1 MTSTRTAKNKRF
13 RLTKQQFCKCIT
25 LFCTFLCRHCTTTT
39 WKYLISRLV
48 EDLKTRQRL
57 YFSFPE
63 LLYSLLEF
71 NSPKKFANIWR
82 IERNG
87 IYKSDYV
94 SNREP
99 PFDFKFSDVF
109 VAVAVFVI
117 NLPINRSKA
126 WKFYLLFLF
135 QNCWTLQGLEPAV
148 VTSRLVTIFA
158 CYRCSV
164 STHLTDNAF
173 NPRMY
178 KGDVDATP
186 PPMFFW
192 VFFLYNQTSAA
203 EFFSSCSFIPLA
215 HFETSWMMIRYYI
228 YEIWRHKYI

>member
-1 MTSTRTAKNKRF
+1 M
-13 RLTKQQFCKCIT
+13 
-25 LFCTFLCRHCTTTT
+25 
-39 WKYLISRLV
+39 

-63 LLYSLLEF
+63 LLYSLLAIEF

-94 SNREP
+94 SNRGP

-164 STHLTDNAF
+164 SSHLTDNAF

-186 PPMFFW
+186 SPSPPRFFW

-203 EFFSSCSFIPLA
+203 EPFSSCSFIRLA
-215 HFETSWMMIRYYI
+215 HFETSLMMIRYYS

>member
-13 RLTKQQFCKCIT
+13 RLTKQQLCKCIT

-94 SNREP
+94 SNRGP

-117 NLPINRSKA
+117 NLPINRSK
-126 WKFYLLFLF
+126 
-135 QNCWTLQGLEPAV
+135 
-148 VTSRLVTIFA
+148 
-158 CYRCSV
+158 
-164 STHLTDNAF
+164 
-173 NPRMY
+173 
-178 KGDVDATP
+178 
-186 PPMFFW
+186 
-192 VFFLYNQTSAA
+192 
-203 EFFSSCSFIPLA
+203 SFIPVSELLNSPRTWA
-215 HFETSWMMIRYYI
+215 CGRHFEVSNHFCMLPL
-228 YEIWRHKYI
+228 

>member
-1 MTSTRTAKNKRF
+1 M
-13 RLTKQQFCKCIT
+13 
-25 LFCTFLCRHCTTTT
+25 
-39 WKYLISRLV
+39 

-63 LLYSLLEF
+63 LLYSLLAIEF
-71 NSPKKFANIWR
+71 NSPQKFANIWR

-94 SNREP
+94 SNRGP

-164 STHLTDNAF
+164 SSHLTDNAF

-186 PPMFFW
+186 SPSPPRFFW

-203 EFFSSCSFIPLA
+203 EPFSSCSFIRLA
-215 HFETSWMMIRYYI
+215 HFETSLMMIRYYS

>member
-1 MTSTRTAKNKRF
+1 M
-13 RLTKQQFCKCIT
+13 
-25 LFCTFLCRHCTTTT
+25 
-39 WKYLISRLV
+39 

-71 NSPKKFANIWR
+71 NSKKKFANIWR

-94 SNREP
+94 SNRGP

-109 VAVAVFVI
+109 VAVAVLVI
-117 NLPINRSKA
+117 SLPINRSKA

-164 STHLTDNAF
+164 SSHLTDNAF

-186 PPMFFW
+186 SPSPPRFFW
-192 VFFLYNQTSAA
+192 VFSLYNQTSAA
-203 EFFSSCSFIPLA
+203 EPFSSCSFIPLA
-215 HFETSWMMIRYYI
+215 HFETSLMMIRYYS

>member
-1 MTSTRTAKNKRF
+1 MSVSRIGEKLGSLSNDNGDVNENGKKTKKKRF
-13 RLTKQQFCKCIT
+13 RLTKQQLCKCIT
-25 LFCTFLCRHCTTTT
+25 LFCTFLCLHGTTTT

-71 NSPKKFANIWR
+71 NSEKKFANIWR

-87 IYKSDYV
+87 IYKGDYV
-94 SNREP
+94 SNRGP

-109 VAVAVFVI
+109 VAVAVLVI
-117 NLPINRSKA
+117 SLPINRSKA

-164 STHLTDNAF
+164 STHLTDNALKPSDVQGECKCHPS
-173 NPRMY
+173 PRHRR
-178 KGDVDATP
+178 G
-186 PPMFFW
+186 F
-192 VFFLYNQTSAA
+192 S
-203 EFFSSCSFIPLA
+203 EFFPTQLNIGGWIFQ
-215 HFETSWMMIRYYI
+215 
-228 YEIWRHKYI
+228 

>member
-13 RLTKQQFCKCIT
+13 RLTKQQLCKCIT

-82 IERNG
+82 MERNG

-94 SNREP
+94 SNRGP

-158 CYRCSV
+158 CYLCSV

-178 KGDVDATP
+178 KEDVDATP
-186 PPMFFW
+186 APPPPLCF
-192 VFFLYNQTSAA
+192 S
-203 EFFSSCSFIPLA
+203 EFFSYTIKHRQLNFSVAVRLSLSRIL
-215 HFETSWMMIRYYI
+215 RQV
-228 YEIWRHKYI
+228 

>member
-1 MTSTRTAKNKRF
+1 MKLEFIS
-13 RLTKQQFCKCIT
+13 L
-25 LFCTFLCRHCTTTT
+25 RHCTTTT

-48 EDLKTRQRL
+48 EDLKTRL

-63 LLYSLLEF
+63 HLYSLLEF

-94 SNREP
+94 SNRGP

-164 STHLTDNAF
+164 SSQIVYFTIVCQMNITSTDKITKAFIVNA
-173 NPRMY
+173 N
-178 KGDVDATP
+178 V
-186 PPMFFW
+186 
-192 VFFLYNQTSAA
+192 VSLQTIGHSK
-203 EFFSSCSFIPLA
+203 I
-215 HFETSWMMIRYYI
+215 
-228 YEIWRHKYI
+228 